1 MMKKLLF
8 FLFFLASVISVSAK
22 TLPAPGTG
30 IYVLVDTNYT
40 VSTSLSPTTTASL
53 YYTNT
58 TNTLVTGMQFRVFYD
73 KTAFNGAAPTVALK
87 YPSTDQNLQYNVNT
101 TDGYITITLVYTG
114 SNATFN
120 YVNSELVA
128 ITFTHATAATFNS
141 LASISPLTV
150 TGVQTFPAFAS
161 KNTGIDTTLN
171 LYSYGGNFL
180 RPTFLFTSTFTNVT
194 GTGAKNV
201 TIKLSK
207 KPKTGSTWTTIGT
220 YTSDLDG
227 IVSVNPVIDTTFWD
241 IKFAVQGD
249 TINVGNIISVADA
262 QKVNQFVL
270 GTATPSGFDFYTADV
285 NNSNTISISDVYS
298 IFGRIAGRF
307 SVWPNSTPDVR
318 FFTAA
323 EYALINGSS
332 TSLKS
337 TIPGITNFEYY
348 MNGTSTVTYYIAGLG
363 DANGTGFKMARL
375 VPIQILNPNNA
386 PNYIIDQTVEYYASL
401 NEIEINLPSLNV
413 VEGNLVN
420 IPVKVYTNED
430 LGSLQ
435 LAMKYDKDL
444 LEFKGLYTDEKP
456 MTWLSFLNANDGI
469 VEWGGIDMSNNKF
482 NLKNNEQVVTLQFL
496 AKKPKDEW
504 SASPLYVSQKY
515 VGNANASDLNIRP
528 TDGRIQIQKA
538 MNTVAFNP
546 NEATITVFPNPT
558 GGLVTVQFNVPKDGI
573 TTVAIVDMQGNVR
586 REILSGK
593 VPAGAY
599 QYAVNLDTMAPGMY
613 LAVLENNGKVI
624 SNKTILN

>member
-1 MMKKLLF
+1 MKKLLF

-22 TLPAPGTG
+22 TLPAPGNG
-30 IYVLVDTNYT
+30 IYVLVDTNYV
-40 VSTSLSPTTTASL
+40 VSNSLSPTTTVSL

-87 YPSTDQNLQYNVNT
+87 YTNTDQNLQYNVNT
-101 TDGYITITLVYTG
+101 TDGYITITLVYIG
-114 SNATFN
+114 SNANFN
-120 YVNSELVA
+120 YINSELVA
-128 ITFTHATAATFNS
+128 ITFTHANAATFNN
-141 LASISPLTV
+141 LASISPLTIS
-150 TGVQTFPAFAS
+150 GVQTFPAYAS
-161 KNTGIDTTLN
+161 KNTGIDTTLD
-171 LYSYGGNFL
+171 LYSYGGNFI
-180 RPTFLFTSTFTNVT
+180 RPSFLFASTFTNVT

-207 KPKTGSTWTTIGT
+207 KPKTSSTWTTVGT
-220 YTSDLDG
+220 YISDLTG
-227 IVSVNPVIDTTFWD
+227 NISLNPIIDTTYWD

-270 GTATPSGFDFYTADV
+270 GTATPTGFDFYTADI
-285 NNSNTISISDVYS
+285 NNSDNITISDVYS

-307 SVWPNSTPDVR
+307 SVWPNNTPDVK
-318 FFTAA
+318 FFTST
-323 EYALINGSS
+323 EYGLINGSS

-337 TIPGITNFEYY
+337 TIPGVTNFEYY
-348 MNGTSTVTYYIAGLG
+348 INGTSAVTYYIAGLG

-401 NEIEINLPSLNV
+401 DEIEINLPTLNV
-413 VEGNLVN
+413 VEGNLIN
-420 IPVKVYTNED
+420 IPVKVFTNQD

-435 LAMKYDKDL
+435 LALKYDQDL
-444 LEFKGLYTDEKP
+444 LEFKGLFADEKP
-456 MTWLSFLNANDGI
+456 MTWLSFLNTNDGV
-469 VEWGGIDMSNNKF
+469 VEWGGLDMSNNKF
-482 NLKNNEQVVTLQFL
+482 NLKNNEQIITLQFT
-496 AKKPKDEW
+496 AKKPKNEW
-504 SASPLYVSQKY
+504 EVSPLYVSQKY

-528 TDGRIQIQKA
+528 TNGVIQIQRA
-538 MNTVAFNP
+538 INTVTFNP
-546 NEATITVFPNPT
+546 NETTINVFPNPT
-558 GGLVTVQFNVPKDGI
+558 GGLVTIQFNIPVDGV
-573 TTVAIVDMQGNVR
+573 TTVAIVDMQGKIR
-586 REILSGK
+586 KEILKGK
-593 VPAGAY
+593 VPAGSY
-599 QYAVNLDTMAPGMY
+599 QYSVNLDTMGPGTY

>member
-1 MMKKLLF
+1 MKKILF

-30 IYVLVDTNYT
+30 IYVLIDTNYN

-73 KTAFNGAAPTVALK
+73 KVAFNGAAPTVALK
-87 YPSTDQNLQYNVNT
+87 YPNTDQNLQYNVNT

-120 YVNSELVA
+120 YVNSELIA
-128 ITFTHATAATFNS
+128 ITFTHAVAATFNS
-141 LASISPLTV
+141 LATISPLTV
-150 TGVQTFPAFAS
+150 SGVQTFPAYAS
-161 KNTGIDTTLN
+161 KNTGMDTTLN

-201 TIKLSK
+201 TIEVSK
-207 KPKTGSTWTTIGT
+207 KPKTGATWASVGT

-227 IVSVNPVIDTTFWD
+227 KISINPVIDTTYWD
-241 IKFAVQGD
+241 LKFAVQGD
-249 TINVGNIISVADA
+249 TMNVGKIISVADA

-270 GTATPSGFDFYTADV
+270 GTATPTGFDFYTADV
-285 NNSNTISISDVYS
+285 NNSNNISISDVYS

-307 SVWPNSTPDVR
+307 QVWPNNTPDVR
-318 FFTAA
+318 FFTSA
-323 EYALINGSS
+323 EYALIDGSS

-337 TIPGITNFEYY
+337 TIPGVTNFEYY
-348 MNGTSTVTYYIAGLG
+348 INGTSVVTYYIAGLG

-386 PNYIIDQTVEYYASL
+386 PNYIIDQTVEYYAGL

-456 MTWLSFLNANDGI
+456 MAWLSFLNATDGV
-469 VEWGGIDMSNNKF
+469 VEWGGVDMSNNKF
-482 NLKNNEQVVTLQFL
+482 NLTNNEQVVTLQFL

-515 VGNANASDLNIRP
+515 VGNANASDLAIRP

-558 GGLVTVQFNVPKDGI
+558 GGLVTVQFNIPKDGI

-599 QYAVNLDTMAPGMY
+599 QYSVNLDNMAPGTY

>member
-1 MMKKLLF
+1 MKKLLF
-8 FLFFLASVISVSAK
+8 LFLFFIPTILVSAK
-22 TLPAPGTG
+22 TLPAPGNG
-30 IYVLVDTNYT
+30 IYVLIDTNYI
-40 VSTSLSPTTTASL
+40 VGNSLNPSTEASV

-73 KTAFNGAAPTVALK
+73 KVAFNGAAPTVALK
-87 YPSTDQNLQYNVNT
+87 YPNTDQNLQYNVNT
-101 TDGYITITLVYTG
+101 TDGHITITLVYIG
-114 SNATFN
+114 SNVNFN

-128 ITFTHATAATFNS
+128 ITFTHAEASTFNN
-141 LASISPLTV
+141 LTNISPLTV

-161 KNTGIDTTLN
+161 KNTGMDTTLN

-201 TIKLSK
+201 TIQLSK
-207 KPKTGSTWTTIGT
+207 KPKTGSTWATVGT
-220 YTSDLDG
+220 YTSGLDG
-227 IVSVNPVIDTTFWD
+227 TIAINPVIDTTYWD

-249 TINVGNIISVADA
+249 TMNVGKIISVADA

-270 GTATPSGFDFYTADV
+270 GTVTPSGFDFYTADV
-285 NNSNTISISDVYS
+285 NNSNTITISDVYS

-307 SVWPNSTPDVR
+307 SVWPNNTPDIK

-323 EYALINGSS
+323 EYTSINGSS

-337 TIPGITNFEYY
+337 TIPGVTNFEYY
-348 MNGTSTVTYYIAGLG
+348 INGTSVVTYYVAGLG

-401 NEIEINLPSLNV
+401 DEIEINLPSLNV
-413 VEGNLVN
+413 IEGNLIN
-420 IPVKVYTNED
+420 IPVKVYTNQD

-435 LAMKYDKDL
+435 LALKYDQNL
-444 LEFKGLYTDEKP
+444 LEFKGLFADEKP
-456 MTWLSFLNANDGI
+456 MTWLSFLNTNDGV

-482 NLKNNEQVVTLQFL
+482 NLKNNEQVVTLQFT
-496 AKKPKDEW
+496 AKKPKSEW
-504 SASPLYVSQKY
+504 ELSPLYVSQKY

-528 TDGRIQIQKA
+528 TNGVIQIQRVL
-538 MNTVAFNP
+538 NTVAFNP
-546 NEATITVFPNPT
+546 NETTINVFPNPT
-558 GGLVTVQFNVPKDGI
+558 GGMVTIQFNIPVDGI
-573 TTVAIVDMQGNVR
+573 TTVAIVDMNGRVR
-586 REILSGK
+586 KEILKGK
-593 VPAGAY
+593 VPAGSY
-599 QYAVNLDTMAPGMY
+599 QYSVNLDTMGPGAY

>member
-1 MMKKLLF
+1 MKKILF

-30 IYVLVDTNYT
+30 IYVLIDTNYN

-58 TNTLVTGMQFRVFYD
+58 TNTLVTGIQFRVFYD
-73 KTAFNGAAPTVALK
+73 KVAFNGAAPTVALK
-87 YPSTDQNLQYNVNT
+87 YSTTDQNLQYNVNT

-128 ITFTHATAATFNS
+128 ITFTHAVAATFNS
-141 LASISPLTV
+141 LATISPLTV
-150 TGVQTFPAFAS
+150 SGVQTFPAYAS
-161 KNTGIDTTLN
+161 KNTGMDTTLN

-201 TIKLSK
+201 TIEVSK
-207 KPKTGSTWTTIGT
+207 KPKTGATWASVGT

-227 IVSVNPVIDTTFWD
+227 KISINPVIDTTYWD
-241 IKFAVQGD
+241 LKFAVQGD
-249 TINVGNIISVADA
+249 TMNVGKIISVADA

-270 GTATPSGFDFYTADV
+270 GTATPTGFDFYTADV
-285 NNSNTISISDVYS
+285 NNSNNISISDVYS

-307 SVWPNSTPDVR
+307 QVWPNNTPDVR
-318 FFTAA
+318 FFTSA

-337 TIPGITNFEYY
+337 TIPGVTNFEYY
-348 MNGTSTVTYYIAGLG
+348 INGTSVVTYYIAGLG

-386 PNYIIDQTVEYYASL
+386 PNYIIDQTVEYYAGL

-456 MTWLSFLNANDGI
+456 MAWLSFLNATDGV

-515 VGNANASDLNIRP
+515 VGNANASDLAIRP
-528 TDGRIQIQKA
+528 TDGRVQIQRA

-558 GGLVTVQFNVPKDGI
+558 GGLVTIQFNIPKDGI

-599 QYAVNLDTMAPGMY
+599 QYSVNLDTMTPGMY

-624 SNKTILN
+624 TNKTILN

>member
-1 MMKKLLF
+1 MKKILF
-8 FLFFLASVISVSAK
+8 FLFFLASVISVNAK

-30 IYVLVDTNYT
+30 IYVLIDTNYN

-73 KTAFNGAAPTVALK
+73 KVAFDGAAPTVALK
-87 YPSTDQNLQYNVNT
+87 YPNTDQNLQYNVNT

-120 YVNSELVA
+120 YINSELVA
-128 ITFTHATAATFNS
+128 ITFTHAVVATFNS
-141 LASISPLTV
+141 LATISPLTV
-150 TGVQTFPAFAS
+150 SGVQTFPAYAS
-161 KNTGIDTTLN
+161 KNTGMDTTLN

-201 TIKLSK
+201 TIEVSK
-207 KPKTGSTWTTIGT
+207 KPKTGTTWASVGT

-227 IVSVNPVIDTTFWD
+227 KISINPVIDTTYWD

-249 TINVGNIISVADA
+249 TMNVGKIISVADA

-270 GTATPSGFDFYTADV
+270 GTATPTGFDFYTADV

-307 SVWPNSTPDVR
+307 SVWPNNTPDVR
-318 FFTAA
+318 FFTST
-323 EYALINGSS
+323 EYTSINGSS

-337 TIPGITNFEYY
+337 TIPGVTNFEYY
-348 MNGTSTVTYYIAGLG
+348 MNGTSVVTYYIAGLG

-456 MTWLSFLNANDGI
+456 MAWLSFLNATDGV

-528 TDGRIQIQKA
+528 TDGRIQIQRA
-538 MNTVAFNP
+538 INTVAFNP

-558 GGLVTVQFNVPKDGI
+558 GGLVTVQFNIPKDGI
-573 TTVAIVDMQGNVR
+573 TTVAIVDMQGKVR

-599 QYAVNLDTMAPGMY
+599 QYSVNLDTMAPGIY
-613 LAVLENNGKVI
+613 LAVLENNGKII

>member
-1 MMKKLLF
+1 MKKILF

-30 IYVLVDTNYT
+30 IYVLIDTNYN

-73 KTAFNGAAPTVALK
+73 KVAFNGAAPTVALK
-87 YPSTDQNLQYNVNT
+87 YSNTDQNLQYNVNT

-128 ITFTHATAATFNS
+128 ITFTHAVATTFNS
-141 LASISPLTV
+141 LATISPLTV
-150 TGVQTFPAFAS
+150 SGVQTFPAYAS
-161 KNTGIDTTLN
+161 KNTGMDTTLN

-201 TIKLSK
+201 TIEVSK
-207 KPKTGSTWTTIGT
+207 KPKTGTTWASVGT

-227 IVSVNPVIDTTFWD
+227 KISINPVIDTTYWD
-241 IKFAVQGD
+241 LKFAVQGD
-249 TINVGNIISVADA
+249 TMNVGKIISVADA

-270 GTATPSGFDFYTADV
+270 GTATPTGFDFYTADV
-285 NNSNTISISDVYS
+285 NNSNNISISDVYS

-307 SVWPNSTPDVR
+307 QVWPNNTPDVR
-318 FFTAA
+318 FFTSA
-323 EYALINGSS
+323 EYALIDGSS

-337 TIPGITNFEYY
+337 TIPGVTNFEYY
-348 MNGTSTVTYYIAGLG
+348 INGTSVVTYYIAGLG

-386 PNYIIDQTVEYYASL
+386 PNYIIDQTVEYYAGL

-456 MTWLSFLNANDGI
+456 MAWLSFLNATDGV
-469 VEWGGIDMSNNKF
+469 VEWGGVDMSNNKF
-482 NLKNNEQVVTLQFL
+482 NLTNNEQVVTLQFL

-515 VGNANASDLNIRP
+515 VGNSNASDLAIRP

-558 GGLVTVQFNVPKDGI
+558 GGLVTVQFNIPKDGI

-593 VPAGAY
+593 IPAGAY
-599 QYAVNLDTMAPGMY
+599 QYSVNLDNMAPGTY
-613 LAVLENNGKVI
+613 LAVLENNGTVI

>member
-1 MMKKLLF
+1 MKKILF

-30 IYVLVDTNYT
+30 IYVLIDTNYN

-73 KTAFNGAAPTVALK
+73 KVAFNGAAPTVALK
-87 YPSTDQNLQYNVNT
+87 YSTTDQNLQYNVNT

-120 YVNSELVA
+120 YVNSELIA
-128 ITFTHATAATFNS
+128 ITFTHAVAATFNS
-141 LASISPLTV
+141 LATISPLTV
-150 TGVQTFPAFAS
+150 SGVQTFPAYAS
-161 KNTGIDTTLN
+161 KNTGMDTTLN

-201 TIKLSK
+201 TIEVSK
-207 KPKTGSTWTTIGT
+207 KPKTGATWASVGT

-227 IVSVNPVIDTTFWD
+227 KISINPVIDTTYWD
-241 IKFAVQGD
+241 LKFAVQGD
-249 TINVGNIISVADA
+249 TMNVGKIISVADA

-270 GTATPSGFDFYTADV
+270 GTATPTGFDFYTADV
-285 NNSNTISISDVYS
+285 NNSNNISISDVYS

-307 SVWPNSTPDVR
+307 QVWPNNTPDVR
-318 FFTAA
+318 FFTSA
-323 EYALINGSS
+323 EYALIDGSS

-337 TIPGITNFEYY
+337 TIPGVTNFEYY
-348 MNGTSTVTYYIAGLG
+348 INGTSVVTYYIAGLG

-386 PNYIIDQTVEYYASL
+386 PNYIIDQTVEYYAGL

-456 MTWLSFLNANDGI
+456 MAWLSFLNATDGV
-469 VEWGGIDMSNNKF
+469 VEWGGVDMSNNKF
-482 NLKNNEQVVTLQFL
+482 NLTNNEQVVTLQFL

-515 VGNANASDLNIRP
+515 VGNANASDLAIRP

-558 GGLVTVQFNVPKDGI
+558 GGLVTVQFNIPKDGI

-599 QYAVNLDTMAPGMY
+599 QYSVNLDNMAPGTY